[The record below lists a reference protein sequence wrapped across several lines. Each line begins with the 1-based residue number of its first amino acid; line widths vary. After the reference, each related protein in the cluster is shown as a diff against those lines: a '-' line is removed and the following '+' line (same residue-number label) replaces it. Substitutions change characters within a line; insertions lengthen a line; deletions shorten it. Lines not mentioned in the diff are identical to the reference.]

1 MKKEWKRFLAMLLAG
16 AMLAGMTACG
26 GKDDHAAAD
35 NDSANTSAADTGDA
49 QGEKEFTASGET
61 LNVGVQSNI
70 ISIPTVYAYEHGYY
84 EELGLDVNLIMFPN
98 GSPENEGLAAE
109 QLDVASNGLASVYS
123 MASGLCDWIG
133 ESDSGSI
140 TAEIYVRADS
150 PVLDH
155 KGEIDGKPDM
165 YGSADT
171 LKGLRVLGPT
181 STMEQWI
188 AASYFN
194 QFGLTAGVD
203 YEYLNMDRAAAAQA
217 IMTGEGDVFVATD
230 VDYAN
235 MMKEAGFVKVAS
247 CLEATGTSF
256 NNGFLARKDVL
267 EERYD
272 DVVLFL
278 RAMYRAAEELEA
290 DHDLRNDVAYK
301 FYSENGK
308 PANEEDVKT
317 ETEIRPFIVP
327 SDMTADDFYLGS
339 GALQVGS
346 FFASIGTIEEDQ
358 VAFIEEAIN
367 PAPLADALGIAVK
380 GAVLE

>member
-1 MKKEWKRFLAMLLAG
+1 MKKGLKRVSAMFLTAALLTG
-16 AMLAGMTACG
+16 LAACG
-26 GKDDHAAAD
+26 ETPDQNDPAGTDAPASAGPASQDQTFTPSGK
-35 NDSANTSAADTGDA
+35 
-49 QGEKEFTASGET
+49 T

-70 ISIPTVYAYEHGYY
+70 ISIPTVYAYEQGYY
-84 EELGLDVNLIMFPN
+84 EELGLDVNLVMFPN

-140 TAEIYVRADS
+140 TVEIYMRPDCEA
-150 PVLDH
+150 LQH
-155 KGEIDGKPDM
+155 QGEIAGKPNM

-171 LKGLRVLGPT
+171 LRGLRVLGPT
-181 STMEQWI
+181 STMEQWV

-194 QFGLTAGVD
+194 QFGLTAGAD

-217 IMTGEGDVFVATD
+217 ILSGEGDVFVATD
-230 VDYAN
+230 VDYSN
-235 MMKEAGFVKVAS
+235 MMKENGFVKVAD
-247 CLEATGTSF
+247 CLEATDTYF

-278 RAMYRAAEELEA
+278 RAMYRAAEEIQA
-290 DHDLRNDVAYK
+290 DPELRNSFAYR
-301 FYSENGK
+301 FYSDNGK
-308 PANEEDVKT
+308 PASEEDVKL

-327 SDMTADDFYLGS
+327 ADMEKADYALGS

-358 VAFIEEAIN
+358 VQFIEEAIN
-367 PAPLADALGIAVK
+367 VKPLQDALGITVK
-380 GAVLE
+380 GATLE